1 VLALDP
7 TYPLDRVRA
16 ILPDTEIGPVA
27 AAGPDTQALL
37 VSPDA
42 RVTAAD
48 IGRLPG
54 LRVISSA
61 STGTD
66 HIDLAAAAAAGVA
79 VRAIDDYCTE
89 EVADHAVTLLAMM
102 LRGIP
107 AALESVRRGEW
118 DSRAAGTPRRLAGT
132 RLAVVG
138 YGRIGRALAD
148 RARGLGMDVRFH
160 DPFVE
165 GGEPDLDGLLAW
177 AEAVSLHSPLTE
189 ATRGLIDARRLA
201 LMRDGCILVNTA
213 RGPVVD
219 RDALVQATHVRAVFD
234 HLWEHPPGDDLRDL
248 PHLTMT
254 PYMAWFSDHTEWLP
268 YTLAAE
274 AAAEALGSPTDGPV
288 PGSSP
293 P

>member
-1 VLALDP
+1 MSPRVLALDP

-16 ILPDTEIGPVA
+16 ILPDAEIGTVA

-37 VSPDA
+37 VGPDA
-42 RVTAAD
+42 PVTAAD

-66 HIDLAAAAAAGVA
+66 HIDLAAAEAAGVA
-79 VRAIDDYCTE
+79 VRSIADYCTE
-89 EVADHAVTLLAMM
+89 EVADHAITLLVMM

-107 AALESVRRGEW
+107 AALASVRRGEW
-118 DSRAAGTPRRLAGT
+118 DFRAGGTPRRLAGT

-160 DPFVE
+160 DPFIG
-165 GGEPDLDGLLAW
+165 GGEPDLDALLSW

-189 ATRGLIDARRLA
+189 STRGLIDARRLA

-219 RDALVQATHVRAVFD
+219 RAALVQATHVRAVFD
-234 HLWEHPPGDDLRDL
+234 HLWEHPPGDDLRTL

-274 AAAEALGSPTDGPV
+274 AAAEVLD
-288 PGSSP
+288 GSSP